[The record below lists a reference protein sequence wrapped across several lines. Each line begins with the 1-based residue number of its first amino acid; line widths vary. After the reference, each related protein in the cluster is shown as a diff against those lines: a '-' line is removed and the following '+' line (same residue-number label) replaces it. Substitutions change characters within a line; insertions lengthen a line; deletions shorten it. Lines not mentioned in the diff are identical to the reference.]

1 MKYLAAT
8 IPNGN
13 AKLMLLPG
21 LGHVPFLED
30 AGKSVPPLVA
40 YLKEGVK

>member
-1 MKYLAAT
+1 MKYIAAT

-13 AKLMLLPG
+13 ARLELLPG

-30 AGKSVPPLVA
+30 AGTLGASAGRL
-40 YLKEGVK
+40 LKEGR